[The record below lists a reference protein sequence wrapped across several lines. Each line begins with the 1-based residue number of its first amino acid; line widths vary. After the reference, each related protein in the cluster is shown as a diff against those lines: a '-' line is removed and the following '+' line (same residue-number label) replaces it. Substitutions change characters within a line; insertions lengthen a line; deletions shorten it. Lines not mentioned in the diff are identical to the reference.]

1 MKIYNNTNCPIC
13 YERLSGASLLPCGHR
28 MHSECLFRFWQTK
41 YTELCPCPICRHPI
55 QDTNIINLVQMDILQ
70 NRIVGQ
76 SKNDIENIIDIYY
89 DFRWKESNRQADS
102 LQASNNIPQDER
114 VSGIES
120 RFVGMFKKYLSPVIS
135 LFLFYFLIGSLVLGA
150 IEIIKYVGDIRP
162 LYVYNYIR
170 FSLSMLKY
178 KFLNMDIIRFAMY
191 TFRQV

>member
-1 MKIYNNTNCPIC
+1 MKTYNNTNCPIC

-55 QDTNIINLVQMDILQ
+55 KDTNIINLVQMDILQ
-70 NRIVGQ
+70 NRVVGS

-89 DFRWKESNRQADS
+89 DFRWKESNREADS
-102 LQASNNIPQDER
+102 SPANNIPEAEPEL
-114 VSGIES
+114 GLET
-120 RFVGMFKKYLSPVIS
+120 RFIRFFNKYLSPIVS
-135 LFLFYFLIGSLVLGA
+135 LFLLYFLIGLLVLGT
-150 IEIIKYVGDIRP
+150 IEIIKYIGDIRP

-178 KFLNMDIIRFAMY
+178 KFLNIDIIRFAIY